1 MILGFNLFYD
11 QVGTTAYRTNPF
23 PRRGMAA
30 LFSIQ
35 TTQVGVGGGPLTLNA
50 VVQHKNRE
58 DASWTNAGTF
68 SGITAA
74 GVASLDVS
82 SLKEEIRLAFTFS
95 GSGAPGSFFRVF
107 IPPPAWRPYT

>member
-11 QVGTTAYRTNPF
+11 TIGTTPFRSNPF

-35 TTQVGVGGGPLTLNA
+35 TSHVRSGLTLNVA
-50 VVQHKNRE
+50 IQHKNRE
-58 DASWTNAGTF
+58 DTSWTTAGTF
-68 SGITAA
+68 SGITAV
-74 GVASLDVS
+74 GVTTLDLS
-82 SLKEEIRLAFTFS
+82 MLKEEIRYSFTYS
-95 GSGAPGSFFRVF
+95 GSGFRGDFFRVF